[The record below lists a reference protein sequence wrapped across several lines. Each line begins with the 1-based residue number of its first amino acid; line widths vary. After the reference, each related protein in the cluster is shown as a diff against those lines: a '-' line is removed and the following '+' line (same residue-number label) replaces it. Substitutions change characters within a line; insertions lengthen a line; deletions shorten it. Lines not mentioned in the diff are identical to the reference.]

1 MLGGIKIV
9 RESSR
14 HSIERKLKELEEEK
28 DKGNISLEDYDT
40 LRIRYERKLGNKETV
55 SKLQEAKGFKPSI
68 IKEKKAKKQE
78 LYDDFVDRYSKSEGK
93 DYGEIQRSNIFN
105 KSTKRAIIILFILLA
120 FAIGILAGFSA
131 ISSNQEEITPNVT
144 ISDSAFS
151 ANQTITQQTNVTID
165 TSNVTYNVTK
175 KKTTKKKTTTK
186 KSSNTNQTSS
196 SSTTSS
202 SDSSSSS
209 NTKKQSSS
217 TSSSSSGSSNSKK
230 TNNNN

>member
-55 SKLQEAKGFKPSI
+55 SKLQEQKGFKPSI

-78 LYDDFVDRYSKSEGK
+78 LYDDFVDKYSKSEGK
-93 DYGEIQRSNIFN
+93 DYGEIQRSKMFN
-105 KSTKRAIIILFILLA
+105 KSTKRAFIILFILLA

-131 ISSNQEEITPNVT
+131 ITSNQQNITPNVT

-151 ANQTITQQTNVTID
+151 ANQTITQQTNISAD
-165 TSNVTYNVTK
+165 TSNITYNNT

-186 KSSNTNQTSS
+186 KSSSSNSSSS
-196 SSTTSS
+196 SSTSR

-209 NTKKQSSS
+209 SSKKQSG
-217 TSSSSSGSSNSKK
+217 SSSSDTSKK
-230 TNNNN
+230 SSSSY

>member
-55 SKLQEAKGFKPSI
+55 SKLQEQKGFKPSI

-78 LYDDFVDRYSKSEGK
+78 LYDDFVDKYSKSEGK
-93 DYGEIQRSNIFN
+93 DYGEIQRSKMFN
-105 KSTKRAIIILFILLA
+105 KSTKRAFIILFILLA

-131 ISSNQEEITPNVT
+131 ITSNQQNTTPNVT

-151 ANQTITQQTNVTID
+151 ANQTITQQTNISAD
-165 TSNVTYNVTK
+165 TSNITYNNT

-186 KSSNTNQTSS
+186 KSSSSNSSSS
-196 SSTTSS
+196 SSTSG

-209 NTKKQSSS
+209 SSKKQSSS
-217 TSSSSSGSSNSKK
+217 GSSDTSKKSSSSSRSN
-230 TNNNN
+230 